1 MAHRSGKP
9 KRGIKTRD
17 AGITA
22 FSLVEVVLAMGIVS
36 FALIILFALLPIGLK
51 SNSDSMGESQGVN
64 LLQAMIADRQSSAY
78 SNSSTLYSLPA
89 LTNVTT
95 QLTGTL
101 YVMED
106 GVTTN
111 AQPSAARYRVNY
123 TVYPPTNTYAGATNT
138 PVTGPPLPVS
148 INFRVSWPAAQ
159 TNRPSSVETIATFMR

>member
-1 MAHRSGKP
+1 MAIKP
-9 KRGIKTRD
+9 NNGFVPHPASIK
-17 AGITA
+17 A

-64 LLQAMIADRQSSAY
+64 LLQALIADRQSTAY
-78 SNSSTLYSLPA
+78 SNYSTYFNLPA

-95 QLTGTL
+95 QMTGTL

-111 AQPSAARYRVNY
+111 AQATAARYCVNY
-123 TVYPPTNTYAGATNT
+123 TIYPATNTYYQATNT
-138 PVTGPPLPVS
+138 PVAGPPLPVS

>member
-1 MAHRSGKP
+1 MAIKP
-9 KRGIKTRD
+9 KSGFESRD
-17 AGITA
+17 PRCTA

-64 LLQAMIADRQSSAY
+64 LLQALIADRQSTAY
-78 SNSSTLYSLPA
+78 SNASTFYNLPA

-106 GVTTN
+106 GLTTN
-111 AQPSAARYRVNY
+111 AQPTAARYCVNY
-123 TVYPPTNTYAGATNT
+123 TIYPATNT
-138 PVTGPPLPVS
+138 WAVATNAPASGPPLPVS

-159 TNRPSSVETIATFMR
+159 TNRPSSVETIATFMQ

>member
-1 MAHRSGKP
+1 MSKP
-9 KRGIKTRD
+9 KRGFEARIAR
-17 AGITA
+17 ITA

-36 FALIILFALLPIGLK
+36 FALIILLALLPIGLK

-64 LLQAMIADRQSSAY
+64 LLQALIADRQSSAY

-89 LTNVTT
+89 LTNVTS
-95 QLTGTL
+95 QMTGTL

-111 AQPSAARYRVNY
+111 VQPGAARYRVNY
-123 TVYPPTNTYAGATNT
+123 TVYPATNTYPAATNA

-148 INFRVSWPAAQ
+148 INFQVSWPAAQ